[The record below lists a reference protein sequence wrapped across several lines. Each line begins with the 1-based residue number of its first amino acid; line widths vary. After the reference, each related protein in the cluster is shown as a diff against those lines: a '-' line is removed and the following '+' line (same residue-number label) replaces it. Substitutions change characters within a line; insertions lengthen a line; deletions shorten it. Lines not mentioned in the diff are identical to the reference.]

1 MILNPQHIHHV
12 WKKAANQV
20 TRNLYLQISVRHYQT
35 TSRFIAGGGIT
46 MLIKQMSTVLNTFQ
60 AAYKNKASFFPKEQS
75 PISDCLQH
83 THTQSFIYTFSL
95 ITWWFPS
102 NARPSL
108 SPHCHCLSRSSNLI
122 PLDYILGAQ
131 SVFGQGVDPCLKKF
145 SMTLEVS
152 GHVCVCVCVSLL
164 LSTVPNSRWIHQP
177 LFSLHRHLWC
187 HCKHKL
193 CPQMKDQPGFVP
205 LWGQTNSKYG
215 QGYDLDHG
223 VGWTLWWQ
231 QENLI

>member
-102 NARPSL
+102 NARSSL

-152 GHVCVCVCVSLL
+152 GHVCVCVCVCLCCC
-164 LSTVPNSRWIHQP
+164 P
-177 LFSLHRHLWC
+177 
-187 HCKHKL
+187 L
-193 CPQMKDQPGFVP
+193 CPTPAEFISHCFLCTGIYDVTANISFVLRWRISQGSCP
-205 LWGQTNSKYG
+205 YGVKQTANMDRAMTWIMGLGGHYGGSKR
-215 QGYDLDHG
+215 
-223 VGWTLWWQ
+223 T
-231 QENLI
+231 

>member
-102 NARPSL
+102 NARSSL
-108 SPHCHCLSRSSNLI
+108 SPHPATVSLEAAIWSLWTTFWELKVCLVKVWTLVWKNF
-122 PLDYILGAQ
+122 PWHW
-131 SVFGQGVDPCLKKF
+131 KF
-145 SMTLEVS
+145 RATS
-152 GHVCVCVCVSLL
+152 VCVCVSVSAAVHCAQLPL
-164 LSTVPNSRWIHQP
+164 NSSAIV
-177 LFSLHRHLWC
+177 FSAQAFMMSL
-187 HCKHKL
+187 
-193 CPQMKDQPGFVP
+193 
-205 LWGQTNSKYG
+205 QT
-215 QGYDLDHG
+215 
-223 VGWTLWWQ
+223 
-231 QENLI
+231 